1 MNNDKPAKG
10 YYSILQYIHNLE
22 RSEGVNVGVLLF
34 CHDKNFLELQTT
46 ATLKRLKTFFGGDN
60 IDSKRLKIAL
70 DAFSERIEE
79 LVRQNLHID
88 TLTHF
93 INTRAN
99 NLRLTSLRSIKVFN
113 PKQDLL
119 NLFEELVNE
128 HRQIQPRLLITKPE
142 MIRLFEQIVKLKNV
156 EAKIKRNVEI
166 ESTLLAKK
174 MKFPFSFQNGK
185 LNLIEPVEFAA
196 TTLDENIKHAGQIAF
211 EADIFAKEAKSIKL
225 NIIGSF
231 KQEQTDTVSYIKNIL
246 NKYDVSLYTPQNLEV
261 LVDEIET
268 SAH

>member
-34 CHDKNFLELQTT
+34 CHNKNFLELQTT
-46 ATLKRLKTFFGGDN
+46 ANLKRLKTFFGGDN

-70 DAFSERIEE
+70 DAFSERIE
-79 LVRQNLHID
+79 LVQQNLNID

-196 TTLDENIKHAGQIAF
+196 TTLDGNIKHAGQIAF

-231 KQEQTDTVSYIKNIL
+231 RQEQTDTVSYIKNIL
-246 NKYDVSLYTPQNLEV
+246 NKYDVSLYTPQNLEI
-261 LVDEIET
+261 LVNEIET

>member
-34 CHDKNFLELQTT
+34 CHGKNFLELQTT
-46 ATLKRLKTFFGGDN
+46 TTLKRLKALFGDN

-79 LVRQNLHID
+79 LVRQNLNID
-88 TLTHF
+88 ILTHF

-99 NLRLTSLRSIKVFN
+99 NLRLTPLRSMKVFN

-128 HRQIQPRLLITKPE
+128 HRQVQPRSLITKPE
-142 MIRLFEQIVKLKNV
+142 MIRLFEQIIKLKNV

-196 TTLDENIKHAGQIAF
+196 TTLDGNIKHAGQIAF

-231 KQEQTDTVSYIKNIL
+231 KQEQTEAISYIKNIL

-261 LVDEIET
+261 LVSEIET